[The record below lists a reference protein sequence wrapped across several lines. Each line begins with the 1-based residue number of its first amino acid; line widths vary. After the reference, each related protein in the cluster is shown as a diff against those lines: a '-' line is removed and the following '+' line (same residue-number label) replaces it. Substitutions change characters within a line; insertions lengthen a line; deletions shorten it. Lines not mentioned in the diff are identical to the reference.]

1 MRCSCKRCT
10 SGQCLRSPQAFFS
23 CGDTFP
29 FRFSFFQYDLC
40 LILLTIFLC
49 FPFVVPCH
57 FCSSPHTWG
66 YPSSLL
72 TRWIS
77 LAGVEEPCV
86 FSLFGRRLS
95 RKLMCEVS
103 LEDGMP
109 RTFTSYGA
117 QKLAWHW
124 KSSVLADTE
133 HLGLILDPNFSE
145 PNVSGYCFYTY
156 LSVLNNSWCPESQL
170 PSVFHTAAI

>member
-1 MRCSCKRCT
+1 MH
-10 SGQCLRSPQAFFS
+10 LRSVPEVSTSFFS

-29 FRFSFFQYDLC
+29 FHFSFFQYDLC

-49 FPFVVPCH
+49 FPFVVPRH

-77 LAGVEEPCV
+77 LAGVRTMCFLSFWEKIIQKTDV
-86 FSLFGRRLS
+86 WSVFGRWDAQNVHQLWCS
-95 RKLMCEVS
+95 EVGLTLKIFS
-103 LEDGMP
+103 
-109 RTFTSYGA
+109 FS
-117 QKLAWHW
+117 WHW
-124 KSSVLADTE
+124 TSC
-133 HLGLILDPNFSE
+133 LILDPNFSE

-170 PSVFHTAAI
+170 PSIFHTAAI